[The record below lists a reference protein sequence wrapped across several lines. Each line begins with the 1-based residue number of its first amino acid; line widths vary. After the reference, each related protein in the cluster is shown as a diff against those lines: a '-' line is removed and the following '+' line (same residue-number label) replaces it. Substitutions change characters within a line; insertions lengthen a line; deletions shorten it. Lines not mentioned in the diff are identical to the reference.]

1 MSNMKSEPPSFRP
14 MNAHEALESLREGND
29 RFARKLRSVEGMSAQ
44 VHSAVHAY
52 GQAPK
57 AIILSCSDSRVP
69 AELVFE
75 CGLGELFVVRVAG
88 NVCAPS
94 LVGSVE
100 FAAATFGTELVVV
113 MGHTNCGA
121 IKAAVDSL
129 RKPANPSM
137 TDNIHDIVDR
147 ITPAITDIVER
158 GEPKDKML
166 ADATRANVRQTSYH
180 LRYGSRLL
188 EERIRDGKFVV
199 VGSVYSLETGR
210 VDFFDVPNTGSLSVM
225 PVERPA

>member
-1 MSNMKSEPPSFRP
+1 MTMESEPPVFRP

-29 RFARKLRSVEGMSAQ
+29 RFARNLRSVDSMSAQ

-57 AIILSCSDSRVP
+57 AIVLSCSDSRVP

-94 LVGSVE
+94 IVGSVE
-100 FAAATFGTELVVV
+100 FAAAKFGTELVVV

-121 IKAAVDSL
+121 IKAAVDALRPKAKPSL
-129 RKPANPSM
+129 S
-137 TDNIHDIVDR
+137 DNIHDIVDR
-147 ITPAITDIVER
+147 ITPAIADIVDRNISKEQ
-158 GEPKDKML
+158 ML

-210 VDFFDVPNTGSLSVM
+210 VDFFDVPQTGSLSVV
-225 PVERPA
+225 PLAPPA